1 MDVRST
7 GIIGRAS
14 VVRINYRKWVGP
26 SIDTTDPSHSEFQ
39 VWCSSVAWLWSYSL
53 PKVSP
58 NISKIGQLY
67 VLSDSVPCLFSKA
80 TVGKISAALASSMT
94 HVTCGHVYGAQIYP
108 HNANAPAANACK
120 QLQDSWYRFGWAVP
134 CCLSIDLSKGAHTL
148 FLVVMCTV
156 HKYTHTTLMH

>member
-14 VVRINYRKWVGP
+14 AVCINYRKWVGP

-58 NISKIGQLY
+58 NISKMQSDLDPMSYQALSQLTTT
-67 VLSDSVPCLFSKA
+67 DNPFS
-80 TVGKISAALASSMT
+80 GAALTILNTRDATPTNEEHESVS
-94 HVTCGHVYGAQIYP
+94 Y
-108 HNANAPAANACK
+108 
-120 QLQDSWYRFGWAVP
+120 
-134 CCLSIDLSKGAHTL
+134 TL
-148 FLVVMCTV
+148 L
-156 HKYTHTTLMH
+156 